1 MEGWMIELNP
11 FVHVKRHIY
20 SRAIDLKCSSDIEV
34 LRKRL
39 CRNEHEQSVR
49 TQTMKIA
56 QNEIFF
62 VGSKD

>member
-1 MEGWMIELNP
+1 MYLTEGYFFRGEPVVL
-11 FVHVKRHIY
+11 
-20 SRAIDLKCSSDIEV
+20 LKKS
-34 LRKRL
+34 L

>member
-1 MEGWMIELNP
+1 VNP
-11 FVHVKRHIY
+11 LVTLSGAAY
-20 SRAIDLKCSSDIEV
+20 SREIQCIKKFA
-34 LRKRL
+34 R
-39 CRNEHEQSVR
+39 RNGHEQSVR

>member
-1 MEGWMIELNP
+1 MYYCIGFFNFGEDP
-11 FVHVKRHIY
+11 
-20 SRAIDLKCSSDIEV
+20 
-34 LRKRL
+34 L
-39 CRNEHEQSVR
+39 CRNRHEQSVR